1 MDGVLCRTP
10 EELFDLLLI
19 DCIGYE
25 EVSLTKGNRE
35 LNESDEAII
44 QTIRDHYWAERKK
57 EEETVIFLLRF
68 MLKLLFAP
76 VSLVLA
82 LFVWFFTWLVCV
94 SSVVLGLASAVL
106 SLLALAILLLSA
118 SVEGFIIYLVL
129 AFLARVYLKTQKRP
143 KKC

>member
-1 MDGVLCRTP
+1 M
-10 EELFDLLLI
+10 
-19 DCIGYE
+19 
-25 EVSLTKGNRE
+25 
-35 LNESDEAII
+35 
-44 QTIRDHYWAERKK
+44 
-57 EEETVIFLLRF
+57 IFLLRF

-106 SLLALAILLLSA
+106 SLLALAILLLFA

-129 AFLARVYLKTQKRP
+129 AFLARVYLRSRLICAKWRK
-143 KKC
+143 

>member
-1 MDGVLCRTP
+1 M
-10 EELFDLLLI
+10 
-19 DCIGYE
+19 
-25 EVSLTKGNRE
+25 
-35 LNESDEAII
+35 
-44 QTIRDHYWAERKK
+44 
-57 EEETVIFLLRF
+57 IFLLRF

-118 SVEGFIIYLVL
+118 SVEGFVIYLVL
-129 AFLARVYLKTQKRP
+129 AFSGQPLRAAGGCPLAAGQGARSAVFHSGKDLWLNHEEKTRSLLQGMW
-143 KKC
+143 

>member
-1 MDGVLCRTP
+1 M
-10 EELFDLLLI
+10 
-19 DCIGYE
+19 
-25 EVSLTKGNRE
+25 
-35 LNESDEAII
+35 
-44 QTIRDHYWAERKK
+44 
-57 EEETVIFLLRF
+57 IFLLRF

-118 SVEGFIIYLVL
+118 SVEGLSSTWCWRFWPAPSGCRRLPFGCWAGCKECGISFRKGSMV
-129 AFLARVYLKTQKRP
+129 KP
-143 KKC
+143 

>member
-1 MDGVLCRTP
+1 M
-10 EELFDLLLI
+10 
-19 DCIGYE
+19 
-25 EVSLTKGNRE
+25 
-35 LNESDEAII
+35 
-44 QTIRDHYWAERKK
+44 
-57 EEETVIFLLRF
+57 IFLLRF

-106 SLLALAILLLSA
+106 SLLALAILLLTA

-129 AFLARVYLKTQKRP
+129 AFLASPFGLPAAALWLLSRVQEIRYFIQERIYG
-143 KKC
+143 

>member
-1 MDGVLCRTP
+1 M
-10 EELFDLLLI
+10 
-19 DCIGYE
+19 
-25 EVSLTKGNRE
+25 
-35 LNESDEAII
+35 
-44 QTIRDHYWAERKK
+44 
-57 EEETVIFLLRF
+57 IFLLRF

-129 AFLARVYLKTQKRP
+129 AFLASLQKSDAERHLHGVLATP
-143 KKC
+143 CRRASDTSPP